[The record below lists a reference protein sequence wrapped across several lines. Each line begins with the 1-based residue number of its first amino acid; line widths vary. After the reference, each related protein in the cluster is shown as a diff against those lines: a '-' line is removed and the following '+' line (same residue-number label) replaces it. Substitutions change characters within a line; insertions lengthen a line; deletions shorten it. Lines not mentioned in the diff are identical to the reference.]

1 MSLTVLSVGYPFAAV
16 GPDSVGGAE
25 QVMRIVEEAIV
36 RAGHVSLVLA
46 AKGSRCW
53 GSVFEMDVPRGALAE
68 KARDETL
75 VAYRKAI
82 ADILSR
88 NHVDVVHMHGVDF
101 ARYLPEHGPPLLVT
115 LHVSPSSYPPEIF
128 GLTRPRTHYACV
140 SKRQMGT
147 CPPGSV
153 PIWLVP
159 NGVVLDEFSP
169 ARHKLDFALA
179 LGRICPEKGLHL
191 ALDAAKRASA
201 RLLLAG
207 TVFPYPEH
215 VRYFREEIVP
225 RLDDRRVFIG
235 AIGRREKRVLLAQ
248 ASCVILP
255 SFAEET
261 SSLVAMEALASGT
274 PVIARSVGA
283 LRDLIHDGSTGY
295 LVSTVEEM
303 ADAIV
308 KASTPNSALCRQVAE
323 QHFSSHAMTARYL
336 ELFERLAAPS

>member
-25 QVMRIVEEAIV
+25 QVMRMVEASIV

-46 AKGSRCW
+46 AKGSQCL
-53 GSVFEMDVPRGALAE
+53 GSLFEVDLPRGPL
-68 KARDETL
+68 RDKTRRDTLET
-75 VAYRKAI
+75 YRAAI
-82 ADILSR
+82 ADIVSR
-88 NHVDVVHMHGVDF
+88 KKVDIIHMHGVDF
-101 ARYLPEHGPPLLVT
+101 ARYLPGAGPTLLAT
-115 LHVSPSSYPPEIF
+115 LHLSPSSYPPEIF
-128 GLTRPRTHYACV
+128 SLTRPRTHYACV
-140 SKRQMGT
+140 SKWQMET
-147 CPPGSV
+147 CPRGNV

-159 NGVVLDEFSP
+159 NGVVLEEFSP

-191 ALDAAKRASA
+191 ALDAAKKASA
-201 RLLLAG
+201 KLLLAG
-207 TVFPYPEH
+207 AVFPYPEH
-215 VRYFREEIVP
+215 IRYFREEIVP
-225 RLDDRRVFIG
+225 RLDDRRIFIG

-274 PVIARSVGA
+274 PVIARKVGA
-283 LRDLIHDGSTGY
+283 LPEVIHDGATGY

-303 ADAIV
+303 ADAIA
-308 KASTPNSALCRQVAE
+308 KASAPDSALCRRVAE
-323 QHFSSHAMTARYL
+323 QRFSSHAMTAAYL
-336 ELFERLAAPS
+336 DLFRRLVPPS